1 MKQEKEQALKLIRSK
16 LEEAINNN
24 NILTSDLLKLLIEET
39 NNLINSDF

>member
-16 LEEAINNN
+16 IEEAINNN